1 MEIACMAKGFLP
13 YSLEQHLL
21 LPPDMRAW
29 LSDGHLALFISDVAD
44 QLDLSAIFAAYAKA
58 DDRGRAGYHPT
69 MMVKLLVYGY
79 AIGVT
84 SSRKLEKR
92 TTEDVAFR
100 VLSGDQQP
108 DHDSIASFRK
118 RHLSK
123 LGGLFLQVLLMCQKS
138 GLLKLGHISIDGTK
152 MGANASKHKA
162 MSYGRMSDAEAKLE
176 EEVRKLL
183 EEAERVDAE
192 EDALYG
198 KGKRG
203 DELPEEL
210 RHRESR
216 LKKIRQAKA
225 ELEAE
230 ARKKAEE
237 EAAEAKKK
245 LEERARN
252 EEETGKKTPGK
263 PPRVNDPDQAKPD
276 PKAQRNFT
284 DPESR
289 IMPDGA
295 NKGSFVQGYNAQI
308 AVDAHAQIIVAAE
321 VTQTPNDKQQLEPM
335 AELVTKNVGRLA
347 DVTSADAGYFGERA
361 LERVAAMGTELLVPP
376 GRQKHGE
383 NTPELA
389 PPGADASPAE
399 RMRYKLQSEAGRAL
413 YKMRKAIVEPVF
425 GQLKAARGLRRFALR
440 GLENVRAEFLLM
452 ALTHNLLK
460 LFRFA
465 PKPAAAA

>member
-1 MEIACMAKGFLP
+1 MAKGFLP
-13 YSLEQHLL
+13 YSLDQHLL
-21 LPPDMRAW
+21 LPPDMRSW
-29 LSDGHLALFISDVAD
+29 LDDGHLALFVSDVVD
-44 QLDLSAIFAAYAKA
+44 QLDLSTIFAAYAKD

-84 SSRKLEKR
+84 SSRKLEKK

-100 VLSGDQQP
+100 VLSGDQHP

-123 LGGLFLQVLLMCQKS
+123 LGGLFVQVLVLCQKA
-138 GLLKLGHISIDGTK
+138 GLIKLGHIAIDGTK

-162 MSYGRMSDAEAKLE
+162 MSYGRMSEAEAKLE

-183 EEAERVDAE
+183 EEAQRIDAE
-192 EDALYG
+192 EDILYG

-210 RHRESR
+210 RRRDSR
-216 LKKIRQAKA
+216 LKKIREAKA

-230 ARKKAEE
+230 ARAKAEE
-237 EAAEAKKK
+237 QASLARKK
-245 LEERARN
+245 LEERARK
-252 EEETGKKTPGK
+252 EEETGKKVAGK
-263 PPRVNDPDQAKPD
+263 PPQVPDVDSAKPD

-284 DPESR
+284 DSESR

-308 AVDAHAQIIVAAE
+308 AVDGHAQIIVAAL

-335 AELVTKNVGRLA
+335 AELVTKNVGKLA
-347 DVTSADAGYFGERA
+347 DVTSADAGYFAELA

-383 NTPELA
+383 SSLPLALPE
-389 PPGADASPAE
+389 PGASAAE
-399 RMRYKLQSEAGRAL
+399 RMRYKLQSEAGKAL

-425 GQLKAARGLRRFALR
+425 GQLKAARGLRRFAVR

-460 LFRFA
+460 LFRSA
-465 PKPAAAA
+465 PRLAAA

>member
-1 MEIACMAKGFLP
+1 
-13 YSLEQHLL
+13 
-21 LPPDMRAW
+21 
-29 LSDGHLALFISDVAD
+29 
-44 QLDLSAIFAAYAKA
+44 
-58 DDRGRAGYHPT
+58 

-84 SSRKLEKR
+84 SSRKLEKK

-100 VLSGDQQP
+100 VLSGDQHP

-118 RHLSK
+118 RHLGK
-123 LGGLFLQVLLMCQKS
+123 LGGLFVQILVLCQKA
-138 GLLKLGHISIDGTK
+138 GLVKLGHIAIDGTK

-162 MSYGRMSDAEAKLE
+162 MSYGRTTDAEKKLE

-216 LKKIRQAKA
+216 LKKIREAMV

-230 ARKKAEE
+230 ARARAEE
-237 EAAEAKKK
+237 LAAEASKK
-245 LEERARN
+245 LAERARN
-252 EEETGKKTPGK
+252 EEETGKRPGGK
-263 PPRVNDPDQAKPD
+263 PPQVHDQDKAKPD
-276 PKAQRNFT
+276 PKAQKDFT

-308 AVDAHAQIIVAAE
+308 AVDAHAQIIVAA
-321 VTQTPNDKQQLEPM
+321 VVVQAPNDKHQLEPM
-335 AELVTKNVGRLA
+335 AELVTRNVGKLA
-347 DVTSADAGYFGERA
+347 DVTSADAGYFAEGA
-361 LERVAAMGTELLVPP
+361 LERACVGVIRHLVP
-376 GRQKHGE
+376 
-383 NTPELA
+383 
-389 PPGADASPAE
+389 ASAAT
-399 RMRYKLQSEAGRAL
+399 AGHASAFL
-413 YKMRKAIVEPVF
+413 RKV
-425 GQLKAARGLRRFALR
+425 QLF
-440 GLENVRAEFLLM
+440 
-452 ALTHNLLK
+452 
-460 LFRFA
+460 
-465 PKPAAAA
+465 PAASQQQRSVAVPSCVVHTAV

>member
-1 MEIACMAKGFLP
+1 MAKGFLP
-13 YSLEQHLL
+13 YSLDQRLL

-29 LSDGHLALFISDVAD
+29 LADGHLALFVSDAVD
-44 QLDLSAIFAAYAKA
+44 QLDLTAIFAAYAK
-58 DDRGRAGYHPT
+58 DNDRGRAGYHPT

-84 SSRKLEKR
+84 SSRKLEKK
-92 TTEDVAFR
+92 TAEDVAFR
-100 VLSGDQQP
+100 VLSGDQHP
-108 DHDSIASFRK
+108 DHDSIASFRQ
-118 RHLSK
+118 RHLGD
-123 LGGLFLQVLLMCQKS
+123 LGGLFVQVLVLCQRA
-138 GLLKLGHISIDGTK
+138 GLVKLGHIAIDGTK

-162 MSYGRMSDAEAKLE
+162 MSYGRMNDAEKKLE

-192 EDALYG
+192 EDSIHG
-198 KGKRG
+198 KGIRG

-216 LKKIRQAKA
+216 LKKLRQAKA

-230 ARKKAEE
+230 ARAKAEE
-237 EAAEAKKK
+237 HAAEAKKK
-245 LEERARN
+245 LAERERN
-252 EEETGKKTPGK
+252 EEQTGKKAAGK
-263 PPRVNDPDQAKPD
+263 PPHVPDPEKVKPD

-308 AVDAHAQIIVAAE
+308 AVDGHAQIIVAAE
-321 VTQTPNDKQQLEPM
+321 VTQAPNDKRQLEPM
-335 AELVTKNVGRLA
+335 AELVTQNVGRLA
-347 DVTSADAGYFGERA
+347 SVTSADAGYFAELA

-376 GRQKHGE
+376 GRQKHGADAPKSAA
-383 NTPELA
+383 PE
-389 PPGADASPAE
+389 PGASAAE
-399 RMRYKLQSEAGRAL
+399 RMRYKLQDDEGRAL

-425 GQLKAARGLRRFALR
+425 GQLKAVRGLRRFALR
-440 GLENVRAEFLLM
+440 GLKNARAEFLLM

-465 PKPAAAA
+465 PKLAAAT